1 MRIGTTIAKEGVCM
15 WTNGLLGM
23 AVAALALISMALL
36 CSWETEESVKK
47 VLAKEKNTSK

>member
-1 MRIGTTIAKEGVCM
+1 M

-23 AVAALALISMALL
+23 LIAAVGVISMALL

-47 VLAKEKNTSK
+47 VLAREKSARK